1 MRARTN
7 SIVLSARNAA
17 PLSAAYI
24 TRRLPRTRNSAISSL
39 WIAVAFVRTRS
50 VATPFAS
57 AANLKMT
64 QQHLSQ
70 GLKQFANILDAGKGG
85 ISTTASTTGANLNHF
100 QSGKSM
106 KSRKQPSDAH
116 KRKNSIP
123 MQYDPQAL

>member
-7 SIVLSARNAA
+7 SIVLSARDAA

-64 QQHLSQ
+64 QTSAQRGNRPNACH
-70 GLKQFANILDAGKGG
+70 G
-85 ISTTASTTGANLNHF
+85 
-100 QSGKSM
+100 
-106 KSRKQPSDAH
+106 SRS
-116 KRKNSIP
+116 RWSRWR
-123 MQYDPQAL
+123 MC